1 MAKKYKL
8 GGLVYESNLN
18 HWLSSSGYL
27 YPRNETELDLF
38 EKAYTEYDL
47 KLENKSIDVDSI
59 INGTLKCRRKII
71 SFFDPEDEKDIQE
84 LKMVAR
90 KGIQSIPKD
99 ILDKIKSKHKNGD
112 K

>member
-1 MAKKYKL
+1 MGKKHKL
-8 GGLVYESNLN
+8 GVLVNESNLN

-38 EKAYTEYDL
+38 EKAYSEYDF
-47 KLENKSIDVDSI
+47 KLESKSIDVDSI
-59 INGTLKCRRKII
+59 INGTMKCQSKVI
-71 SFFDPEDEKDIQE
+71 SFLHIEEEKEIQE
-84 LKMVAR
+84 LKMAAR

-99 ILDKIKSKHKNGD
+99 ILDKMKNKHENGD

>member
-1 MAKKYKL
+1 MTKKHKL
-8 GGLVYESNLN
+8 GGLVNESNLN

-27 YPRNETELDLF
+27 YPRNETELALF
-38 EKAYTEYDL
+38 EKAYTEYDF

-59 INGTLKCRRKII
+59 INGTLKCRTKVI
-71 SFFDPEDEKDIQE
+71 SLFDPDDEKDIQE
-84 LKMVAR
+84 LKMAAR

-99 ILDKIKSKHKNGD
+99 ILDKMKNKHKNGD

>member
-1 MAKKYKL
+1 MAKKHKL
-8 GGLVYESNLN
+8 GGLVNEGSLN

-38 EKAYTEYDL
+38 EKAYGEYDY
-47 KLENKSIDVDSI
+47 KLEYKSIDIESI
-59 INGTLKCRRKII
+59 INGTLKCQTKVI
-71 SFFDPEDEKDIQE
+71 SLFDPEEEEDIQE

-99 ILDKIKSKHKNGD
+99 ILEKMKNKHKNGD

>member
-1 MAKKYKL
+1 MAKKHKL
-8 GGLVYESNLN
+8 GGLVNESSLN

-38 EKAYTEYDL
+38 EKAYSEYDF

-59 INGTLKCRRKII
+59 INGTLKCQTKVI
-71 SFFDPEDEKDIQE
+71 SFFDPEEEKEIKE
-84 LKMVAR
+84 LKMAAR
-90 KGIQSIPKD
+90 KGLQLIPKG
-99 ILDKIKSKHKNGD
+99 ILDKMKNKHKNGD